1 MGSVALSRDL
11 LAEQLIHGS
20 SGYSRSTKTKHN
32 KNCSAKMIRSPY
44 RVPLSTPRAT
54 VPQLLRERLE
64 QWRSNDTANDES
76 TAPM

>member
-1 MGSVALSRDL
+1 
-11 LAEQLIHGS
+11 
-20 SGYSRSTKTKHN
+20 
-32 KNCSAKMIRSPY
+32 MIRSPY

-64 QWRSNDTANDES
+64 QWQSNDTANDES